1 MAQEMSSRRF
11 ELASAAIV
19 LVAIIGLSGGTFP
32 NPLWGW
38 NASQS
43 VSGLAGGVTPQV
55 PDQGVHVVT
64 TSVSQ
69 IEPLT
74 WQFSS
79 GNQSGQQS
87 VWLES
92 EGSLYED
99 VRKRRAR
106 LLICIEIAR
115 RIAAEPLGL
124 TEVAVLVRVN
134 FGQAKSCLIEM
145 VGAGLVELDAL
156 RDGRRYTLT
165 KKGLL
170 FLRSGEMTV
179 KLLQPDDGRP
189 HKEFVFEEAER
200 RI

>member
-1 MAQEMSSRRF
+1 M
-11 ELASAAIV
+11 
-19 LVAIIGLSGGTFP
+19 VAIIGLSGGTLP

-43 VSGLAGGVTPQV
+43 ASGLAGGVTPQV
-55 PDQGVHVVT
+55 PNQGVHVVT

-74 WQFSS
+74 SQSSS
-79 GNQSGQQS
+79 GSQSRQQS
-87 VWLES
+87 IWLES

-99 VRKRRAR
+99 IRKRRAR

-115 RIAAEPLGL
+115 RIAAEPLEL
-124 TEVAVLVRVN
+124 TEVAVSVGVN
-134 FGQAKSCLIEM
+134 FSQAKSCLVEM
-145 VGAGLVELDAL
+145 VGAGLVELDTL

-170 FLRSGEMTV
+170 FLRSGETTV
-179 KLLQPDDGRP
+179 KLLRPDDGLPR
-189 HKEFVFEEAER
+189 KEFVFEESER